1 MEQITALI
9 NELSFE
15 EKIRL
20 NKALATSMASSIPA
34 GGKIAKI
41 KGERTKKDPSAPK
54 RKVALGTAAWM
65 AFVKNTK
72 MTSPDRF
79 EGVSL
84 EKERLV
90 ICKAIRAEDPAAYD
104 AFVENYKEE
113 HKDDESVTE
122 DAAPEDEEGNSS
134 PAAAPAAAPEKKRAP
149 PSAEHL
155 AAMKA
160 GREKALAAKKEAVAA
175 AKAAAAPAPA
185 PAPAKPAAAKPV
197 AAKTAATTPAKTAA
211 PAPAKAPAAPKKE
224 VKKVTVA
231 APTPVEEDTTIIK
244 KEINEKMYWL
254 DTSCN
259 SLWLVED
266 DGEGWG
272 AFVGK
277 YTPGSEDGEILFQ
290 DEE

>member
-72 MTSPDRF
+72 MTSPERF

-113 HKDDESVTE
+113 HKDDETTTE
-122 DAAPEDEEGNSS
+122 DAAAEDDESS
-134 PAAAPAAAPEKKRAP
+134 DAGAAAPAAAPEKKRAP

-185 PAPAKPAAAKPV
+185 PAPAAKPV
-197 AAKTAATTPAKTAA
+197 AATKTVAAAKPAAAAKTA
-211 PAPAKAPAAPKKE
+211 APAKAPAAPKKE
-224 VKKVTVA
+224 VKKVVVA
-231 APTPVEEDTTIIK
+231 APVEEETTIIK